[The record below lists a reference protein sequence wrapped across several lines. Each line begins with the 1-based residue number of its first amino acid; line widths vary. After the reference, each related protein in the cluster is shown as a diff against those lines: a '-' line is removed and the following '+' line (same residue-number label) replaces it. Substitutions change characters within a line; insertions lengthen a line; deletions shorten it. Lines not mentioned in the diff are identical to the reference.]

1 MADITLVRQETGEIA
16 EKDREAARR
25 VIFGIVDGLGERGRK
40 QWRRLWNGIMRL
52 EPGEM
57 VEIKTRKPRSGPFHR
72 RHMKM
77 EQSLFE
83 QQDRF
88 QIFDPVFRDWLKV
101 GAGHVVWC
109 PGPKGGVFPVPQS
122 IDYDSLED
130 DEMREFHEKVV
141 SFLRT
146 DHAAKTLW
154 PHLSPTARIEMIEG
168 FLATFGE

>member
-1 MADITLVRQETGEIA
+1 MPDITLVRQEDVQLTES
-16 EKDREAARR
+16 EKDLLRR
-25 VIFGIVDGLGERGRK
+25 TIFKIIDGHGERGRK
-40 QWRRLWNGIMRL
+40 QWRRFWNWVLNL

-57 VEIKTRKPRSGPFHR
+57 MDITTRKPRSGPFHR

-83 QQDRF
+83 QQERF
-88 QIFDPVFRDWLKV
+88 DIFDPVFRDWLKV
-101 GAGHVVWC
+101 GAGHVTWC
-109 PGPKGGVFPVPQS
+109 PGPKGGVFPVPLS
-122 IDYDSLED
+122 IDFNTLDDSD
-130 DEMREFHEKVV
+130 MRDFHEKVV
-141 SFLRT
+141 TFLRT

>member
-1 MADITLVRQETGEIA
+1 MADITLVRQEDTELTAA
-16 EKDREAARR
+16 EKEAARR
-25 VIFGIVDGLGERGRK
+25 VFFGVVDGLGERGRK
-40 QWRRLWNGIMRL
+40 QWRRFWNGLLRL

-57 VEIKTRKPRSGPFHR
+57 VLIKTRKPRSGPFHR

-88 QIFDPVFRDWLKV
+88 DIFDPVFRDWLKV
-101 GAGHVVWC
+101 GAGHCTWV
-109 PGPKGGVFPVPQS
+109 PGPKGGIFPVPLS
-122 IDYDSLED
+122 IDYESLED
-130 DEMREFHEKVV
+130 DEMREFHDKVV
-141 SFLRT
+141 TFLRT

-168 FLATFGE
+168 ILSNFGE